1 MDPIKS
7 ALVFMATLAFVLSPL
22 LTAGFNGFTPDQFP
36 IPQDHPPIQPAGY
49 AFSIWGLIYVWLMV
63 SATLG
68 MVKHAKNITWEPA
81 RAPLIVSLGVGAS
94 WLAVAQLSPL
104 WATLQIWV
112 MLVAAIIALFRTPLG
127 HRWILQAPV
136 AIYAGWLTA
145 ASFVSI
151 GLIGAGYGIGMGSTG
166 WAYIGLTAA
175 LIFAA
180 AVQIKLNRAPEYGAT
195 VVWAL
200 VAVAIAN
207 YGSQIGVTVLAF
219 IGIILMAALAV
230 RAARSSI

>member
-7 ALVFMATLAFVLSPL
+7 ALVFMATLAFVLSPV
-22 LTAGFNGFTPDQFP
+22 LTPGFNGFTPDQFP

-68 MVKHAKNITWEPA
+68 LVRHARNTEWEPS

-94 WLAVAQLSPL
+94 WLAVANLSPL

-112 MLVAAIIALFRTPLG
+112 MLVAALVALFRTPRNN
-127 HRWILQAPV
+127 RWILQAPV

-166 WAYIGLTAA
+166 WAYLGLTAA

-180 AVQIKLNRAPEYGAT
+180 TVQIRLARAPEYGAT

-200 VAVAIAN
+200 VAIAVANAA
-207 YGSQIGVTVLAF
+207 GQIGVALLALA
-219 IGIILMAALAV
+219 GIILMSALVV
-230 RAARSSI
+230 RTARSSI

>member
-22 LTAGFNGFTPDQFP
+22 LTSGFNGFTPDQFP

-49 AFSIWGLIYVWLMV
+49 AFSIWGLIYLWLMV

-68 MVKHAKNITWEPA
+68 MVKHASNIDWEPA
-81 RAPLIVSLGVGAS
+81 RAPLILSLGIGAS

-104 WATLQIWV
+104 WATAQIWV
-112 MLVAAIIALFRTPLG
+112 MLVTALVALFRTPRS

-145 ASFVSI
+145 ASFVSV
-151 GLIGAGYGIGMGSTG
+151 GLIGAGYGIGFDSTG
-166 WAYIGLTAA
+166 WGYIGLTAA
-175 LIFAA
+175 LVFAA
-180 AVQIKLNRAPEYGAT
+180 TVQIKLGRAPEYGAT

-200 VAVAIAN
+200 VAVAVAN
-207 YGSQIGVTVLAF
+207 YGNQTGITLLAAL
-219 IGIILMAALAV
+219 GIILMSALAV